1 MAASPTGRLTFVT
14 TIYTDADA
22 DLTALTGRTVAVLGY
37 GNQGHA
43 QAQNMR
49 DSGVDVIVGNR
60 DDDYAGRARDDGFA
74 TSPIRQA
81 ASDADVAL
89 LLIPDEVQPVVFT
102 EQVAPGLR
110 AGDTIV
116 VASGY
121 NIAFG
126 LLDVPD
132 GVDVVMVA
140 PRMIGAAVRSRFVE
154 GVGSPC
160 LVSVERDSTGRG
172 LATALAVAGA
182 IGGTR
187 AGAIAS
193 SAREEAALD
202 LFSEQAVW
210 PAILSVLRT
219 SYEVLRGAG
228 FSDEAIL
235 YELYLSGEP
244 AEVFAHVARDG
255 LLGQLP
261 LHSHTSQFGQ
271 LRALLRLDPGEL
283 AQRFTAVLRNDILS
297 GAFAR
302 EWSATDAER
311 SLSEMHDRARA
322 HPLSA
327 AERKVLA
334 QQTQR

>member
-1 MAASPTGRLTFVT
+1 VT
-14 TIYTDADA
+14 TIYIDADA
-22 DLTALTGRTVAVLGY
+22 DPVALEGMTVAVLGY

-49 DSGVDVIVGNR
+49 DSGIEVVVGNR
-60 DDDYAGRARDDGFA
+60 DDDYAGRARDDGFP
-74 TSPIRQA
+74 TRSLRQA
-81 ASDADVAL
+81 ATDADVVL
-89 LLIPDEVQPVVFT
+89 LLIPDEVQPGVFA

-110 AGDTIV
+110 GGDTLV

-126 LLDVPD
+126 LLEVPD
-132 GVDVVMVA
+132 GVDAVMVA

-172 LATALAVAGA
+172 WETALAVARA

-219 SYEVLRGAG
+219 SYEVLRDAG
-228 FSDEAIL
+228 FSDEAVL

-261 LHSHTSQFGQ
+261 LHSQTSQFGQ
-271 LRALLRLDPGEL
+271 LKTLLGLETGEL
-283 AQRFTAVLRNDILS
+283 AQRFTAVLHEDILS

-302 EWSATDAER
+302 EWSATDAGRRLRE
-311 SLSEMHDRARA
+311 LHDRARA
-322 HPLSA
+322 HPMAA
-327 AERKVLA
+327 AEREVLA
-334 QQTQR
+334 RQARR

>member
-1 MAASPTGRLTFVT
+1 MT

-22 DLTALTGRTVAVLGY
+22 DPAALDSRTVAVLGY

-49 DSGVDVIVGNR
+49 DSGVEVIVGNR

-74 TSPIRQA
+74 PAPLRQA
-81 ASDADVAL
+81 ASDADVVL
-89 LLIPDEVQPVVFT
+89 LLIPDEVQPGVFT

-110 AGDTIV
+110 AGDTLV

-121 NIAFG
+121 NITFG

-154 GVGSPC
+154 GVGAPC
-160 LVSVERDSTGRG
+160 LVSVECDSTGRG
-172 LATALAVAGA
+172 WGTALAVARG

-219 SYEVLRGAG
+219 SYEVLREAG
-228 FSDEAIL
+228 FSDEAVM

-271 LRALLRLDPGEL
+271 LRALLRLETGEL
-283 AQRFTAVLRNDILS
+283 ARRFTAVLRDDILS

-302 EWSATDAER
+302 EWSAADAER
-311 SLSEMHDRARA
+311 RLSELHDQARA
-322 HPLSA
+322 HPLA
-327 AERKVLA
+327 TAERKVLA
-334 QQTQR
+334 RQTRP

>member
-1 MAASPTGRLTFVT
+1 VT
-14 TIYTDADA
+14 TIYIDADA
-22 DLTALTGRTVAVLGY
+22 DPVALEGMTVAVLGY

-49 DSGVDVIVGNR
+49 DSGIEVVVGNR
-60 DDDYAGRARDDGFA
+60 DDDYAGRARDDGFP
-74 TSPIRQA
+74 TRSLRQA
-81 ASDADVAL
+81 ATDADLVL
-89 LLIPDEVQPVVFT
+89 LLIPDEVQPGVFA

-110 AGDTIV
+110 GGDTLV

-126 LLDVPD
+126 LLEVPD
-132 GVDVVMVA
+132 GVDAVMVA

-172 LATALAVAGA
+172 WETALAVARA

-219 SYEVLRGAG
+219 SYEVLRDAG
-228 FSDEAIL
+228 FSDEAVL

-261 LHSHTSQFGQ
+261 LHSQTSQFGQ
-271 LRALLRLDPGEL
+271 LKTLLGLETGEL
-283 AQRFTAVLRNDILS
+283 AQRFTAVLHEDILS

-302 EWSATDAER
+302 EWSATDAGRRLRE
-311 SLSEMHDRARA
+311 LHDRARA
-322 HPLSA
+322 HPMAA
-327 AERKVLA
+327 AEREVLA
-334 QQTQR
+334 RQARR

>member
-1 MAASPTGRLTFVT
+1 VT
-14 TIYTDADA
+14 TIYIDADA
-22 DLTALTGRTVAVLGY
+22 DPVALEGMTVAVLGY

-43 QAQNMR
+43 QAQNML
-49 DSGVDVIVGNR
+49 DSGIEVVVGNR
-60 DDDYAGRARDDGFA
+60 DDDYAGRARDDGFP
-74 TSPIRQA
+74 TRSLRQA
-81 ASDADVAL
+81 ATDADVVL
-89 LLIPDEVQPVVFT
+89 LLIPDEVQPGVFA

-110 AGDTIV
+110 GGDTLV

-126 LLDVPD
+126 LLEVPD
-132 GVDVVMVA
+132 GVDAVMVA

-172 LATALAVAGA
+172 WETALAVARA

-219 SYEVLRGAG
+219 SYEVLRDAG
-228 FSDEAIL
+228 FSDEAVL

-261 LHSHTSQFGQ
+261 LHSQTSQFGQ
-271 LRALLRLDPGEL
+271 LKTLLGLETGEL
-283 AQRFTAVLRNDILS
+283 AQRFTAVLHEDILS

-302 EWSATDAER
+302 EWSATDAGRRLRE
-311 SLSEMHDRARA
+311 LHDRARA
-322 HPLSA
+322 HPMAA
-327 AERKVLA
+327 AEREVLA
-334 QQTQR
+334 RQARR

>member
-1 MAASPTGRLTFVT
+1 VT
-14 TIYTDADA
+14 TIYIDADA
-22 DLTALTGRTVAVLGY
+22 DPVALEGMTVAVLGY

-49 DSGVDVIVGNR
+49 DSGIEVVVGNR
-60 DDDYAGRARDDGFA
+60 DDDYAGRARDDGFP
-74 TSPIRQA
+74 TRSLRQA
-81 ASDADVAL
+81 ATDADVVL
-89 LLIPDEVQPVVFT
+89 LLIQDEVQPGVFA

-110 AGDTIV
+110 GGDTLV

-126 LLDVPD
+126 LLEVPD
-132 GVDVVMVA
+132 GVDAVMVA

-172 LATALAVAGA
+172 WETALAVARA

-219 SYEVLRGAG
+219 SYEVLRDAG
-228 FSDEAIL
+228 FSDEAVL

-261 LHSHTSQFGQ
+261 LHSQTSQFGQ
-271 LRALLRLDPGEL
+271 LKTLLGLETGEL
-283 AQRFTAVLRNDILS
+283 AQRFTAVLHEDILS

-302 EWSATDAER
+302 EWSATDAGRRLRE
-311 SLSEMHDRARA
+311 LHDRARA
-322 HPLSA
+322 HPMAA
-327 AERKVLA
+327 AEREVLA
-334 QQTQR
+334 RQARR